1 MILIFYH
8 FSDPMGSPIVIFN
21 AMGSVVKQMTYD
33 PLGRKLTDS
42 APEFHFLFGFQCVA
56 QKGP

>member
-1 MILIFYH
+1 
-8 FSDPMGSPIVIFN
+8 MGSPIVIFN

-42 APEFHFLFGFQCVA
+42 APEFNEN
-56 QKGP
+56 